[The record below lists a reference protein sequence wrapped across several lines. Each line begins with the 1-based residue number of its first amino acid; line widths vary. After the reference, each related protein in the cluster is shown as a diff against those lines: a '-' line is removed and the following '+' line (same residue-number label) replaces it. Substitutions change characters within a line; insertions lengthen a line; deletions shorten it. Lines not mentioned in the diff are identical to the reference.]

1 MPFFGGGGSSGG
13 GSGTQTTYPVLSGS
27 GAPGSSLGSNGQI
40 YIDTATDT
48 LYGPKSGG
56 SWGSGIVLTGAD
68 YSDITNLPTTFTPAT
83 HVHAISE
90 ITDLQTELDGKT
102 AIGHAHVVADVTGL
116 QTELDLKAPTTYVD
130 QEISTLVSTAPSGL
144 NDLAKISAAINNDTA
159 FSTTITNLVNTKAD
173 ATHVHEL
180 DDLTNVNTGTPA
192 VGQVMSWS
200 GSQWQA
206 TTLEEPP
213 EAVSLSG
220 LQDVSNVSPV
230 AGQFLS
236 YNGNNWSPTSIQVDF
251 STSSGNL
258 VASPATGT
266 FEVRG
271 VSATQSGA
279 IQLNCSENLH
289 SIKIVGPP
297 HSANAS
303 YTLTLPDDV
312 GAAGQVL
319 QTDGVGEL
327 SWLTVGGSGNSVTFS
342 SVPTTETSTGTV
354 GEMALDALHLYV
366 CIATNSWKRIALQ
379 DFSGNT
385 GGGGGSTTGIF
396 ITQQPSGGTSQNGLF
411 NLSISATVPAGS
423 TLNYQWQK
431 YNTSTTAW
439 DDVSNG
445 VYRNLSLT
453 NLASSD
459 DGSRYRCFLTSTGH
473 SDVISNEAI
482 VAVTDSGVQGVTSTA
497 PTLLF
502 DRSNSQNYGV
512 ALFKA
517 TGKNWTYPGW
527 SLIKE
532 EVYWEW
538 SSDNLGEV
546 NVIDDGMGSFASRAG
561 SVWNYYLAGVPT
573 VYDTNNS
580 INNEISST
588 WVGANY
594 SLTEG
599 YLNEIKTTYGGNY
612 WLDNEGFRH
621 TGWRDTVSDDGKW
634 NRSARVRTRVVL
646 TRTING
652 VEEQATTNWSQWSN
666 WRSDPAGNI
675 IDETSPTV
683 FTTQPSTTTI
693 TISPNATNGGYLT
706 NSAEIAGSNK
716 RYAWSL
722 GGYNY
727 NIQKKLAHFYGTNT
741 SSQFTDS
748 LNLGISNLKLSGVG
762 TYDLKCLGA
771 ADWNKATYSNPTP
784 LVVESTNNSGVII
797 TNMDADLID
806 YINSEPNGDGSF
818 TSTLMRAL
826 KLKGQWKDSS
836 GTVES
841 FDDLFSYTQS
851 LTKYFFS
858 GYVDIVVEQSS
869 SYGSSNA
876 EANWGAFYTATQT
889 YNAAGVVSN
898 RLIWNNYSG
907 TSFRARWRFV
917 NMTLTVNGTDYAN
930 VTSVWSDWIYY

>member
-68 YSDITNLPTTFTPAT
+68 YSEITNLPTTFTPAT

-102 AIGHAHVVADVTGL
+102 ATGHAHVVADVTDL

-192 VGQVMSWS
+192 VGQVISWS

-206 TTLEEPP
+206 TTLDEPP

-271 VSATQSGA
+271 VSATSGVSTVTQSGA
-279 IQLNCSENLH
+279 IQLNCSENSH

-354 GEMALDALHLYV
+354 GEMALDTLHLYV
-366 CIATNSWKRIALQ
+366 CVATNSWKRIALQ

-396 ITQQPSGGTSQNGLF
+396 VTQQPAGGSSQNGLF

-439 DDVSNG
+439 DDVSG
-445 VYRNLSLT
+445 AVYRNLSLT

-482 VAVTDSGVQGVTSTA
+482 VAVSDSGVQGVTSTA

-502 DRSNSQNYGV
+502 DRSTSSNLGV
-512 ALFKA
+512 AIFKGS
-517 TGKNWTYPGW
+517 GKNWTYPGW
-527 SLIKE
+527 TLLKE
-532 EVYWEW
+532 ETYWQY
-538 SSDNLGEV
+538 SHSNLGFTATA
-546 NVIDDGMGSFASRAG
+546 DGKMSFPTRSG
-561 SVWNYYLAGVPT
+561 DTWNYYLVGVPG
-573 VYDTNNS
+573 VYESHFPNLEMDRGLDS
-580 INNEISST
+580 IYYVTGSHGTLISGRSAIH
-588 WVGANY
+588 WA
-594 SLTEG
+594 
-599 YLNEIKTTYGGNY
+599 
-612 WLDNEGFRH
+612 DNEGFEH
-621 TGWRDTVSDDGKW
+621 TGWYDTVSDSGKW
-634 NRSARVRTRVVL
+634 NRVARFRTRVVL

-693 TISPNATNGGYLT
+693 TLPVAGGTLT
-706 NSAEIAGSNK
+706 NYAEIAGSNK

-722 GGYNY
+722 GLRNY
-727 NIQKKLAHFYGTNT
+727 DIRGTLSHDTN
-741 SSQFTDS
+741 SNVSFQFMDS
-748 LNLGISNLKLSGVG
+748 LNLSIDAPKLSAVG
-762 TYDLKCLGA
+762 TYDLRCLGA
-771 ADWNKATYSNPTP
+771 ADWNKATYSSGVTP
-784 LVVESTNNSGVII
+784 LVLESTDHASVNI
-797 TNMDADLID
+797 TAMDANLSG
-806 YINSEPNGDGSF
+806 YQTEPNGYGSTYLGVATFEGTWETPGGTPENFSDGSNMVSSNAF
-818 TSTLMRAL
+818 ATSAIF
-826 KLKGQWKDSS
+826 KD
-836 GTVES
+836 G
-841 FDDLFSYTQS
+841 
-851 LTKYFFS
+851 
-858 GYVDIVVEQSS
+858 GIDIWLEQTT
-869 SYGSSNA
+869 SYGSTSGV
-876 EANWGAFYTATQT
+876 NWDHVWTKTQT
-889 YNAAGVVSN
+889 YQSNGGHTRHTWNAN
-898 RLIWNNYSG
+898 L
-907 TSFRARWRFV
+907 TSRIRWRL
-917 NMTLTVNGTDYAN
+917 NNITVKINGTDYTN
-930 VTSVWSDWIYY
+930 VTSVWSDWIY

>member
-1 MPFFGGGGSSGG
+1 MPFFGGGGSSGS

-27 GAPGSSLGSNGQI
+27 GAPGSSLGSNGQV
-40 YIDTATDT
+40 YIDTSTDT
-48 LYGPKSGG
+48 LYGPKTGG

-68 YSDITNLPTTFTPAT
+68 YSQITNLPTTFTPAT

-102 AIGHAHVVADVTGL
+102 ATGHAHVVADVTDL

-130 QEISTLVSTAPSGL
+130 QEISILVSTAPSGL

-159 FSTTITNLVNTKAD
+159 FSTTITNLVNAKAD

-192 VGQVMSWS
+192 TGQVISWS

-206 TTLEEPP
+206 TTLDEPP

-279 IQLNCSENLH
+279 IQLNCSENSH

-312 GAAGQVL
+312 GSVGQVL
-319 QTDGVGEL
+319 QTDGAGEL
-327 SWLTVGGSGNSVTFS
+327 SWLTVGGSGSAVTFS

-354 GEMALDALHLYV
+354 GEMALDPLHLYV
-366 CIATNSWKRIALQ
+366 CVATNTWKRIALQ

-396 ITQQPSGGTSQNGLF
+396 VTQQPAGGASQNGLF

-439 DDVSNG
+439 DDVSG
-445 VYRNLSLT
+445 AVYRNLSLT

-473 SDVISNEAI
+473 SDFISSEAI
-482 VAVTDSGVQGVTSTA
+482 ISVSDSGVQGVTSTA

-502 DRSNSQNYGV
+502 DRNTSSNLGV
-512 ALFKA
+512 AIFKGS
-517 TGKNWTYPGW
+517 GKNWTYPGW
-527 SLIKE
+527 TLIKE
-532 EVYWEW
+532 ETYWEY
-538 SSDNLGEV
+538 SHSNLGFTSTTT
-546 NVIDDGMGSFASRAG
+546 GKSSFPTRSG
-561 SVWNYYLAGVPT
+561 DTWNYYLVGVPG
-573 VYDTNNS
+573 VYESHFPNLEMDTGLAS
-580 INNEISST
+580 IYAVTGLHGTLISGSSPT
-588 WVGANY
+588 HWA
-594 SLTEG
+594 
-599 YLNEIKTTYGGNY
+599 
-612 WLDNEGFRH
+612 DNENFEH
-621 TGWRDTVSDDGKW
+621 TSWNDTVSDSGKW
-634 NRSARVRTRVVL
+634 NRAARFRTRVVL

-675 IDETSPTV
+675 LDETSPTV
-683 FTTQPSTTTI
+683 FTTQPSTNTI
-693 TISPNATNGGYLT
+693 TLPVAGGTLT
-706 NSAEIAGSNK
+706 NSAQIAGSNK

-722 GGYNY
+722 GLRNY
-727 NIQKKLAHFYGTNT
+727 DIRGTLSHDTSSNV
-741 SSQFTDS
+741 SSQFIDL
-748 LNLGISNLKLSGVG
+748 LNLSIDSPKLSAVG
-762 TYDLKCLGA
+762 TYDLRCLGA
-771 ADWNKATYSNPTP
+771 ADWNKATYSNATP
-784 LVVESTNNSGVII
+784 LVLESTDNSNVII
-797 TNMDADLID
+797 TEMGGNLTGTLSTFVSTSNGYTSSIVGVATFEGTWETSGGT
-806 YINSEPNGDGSF
+806 SENFTDGGILVSSSNF
-818 TSTLMRAL
+818 HTSTIFRD
-826 KLKGQWKDSS
+826 G
-836 GTVES
+836 GI
-841 FDDLFSYTQS
+841 
-851 LTKYFFS
+851 
-858 GYVDIVVEQSS
+858 DIRLEQTT
-869 SYGSSNA
+869 SYGSTSGV
-876 EANWGAFYTATQT
+876 NWDHVWTKTQT
-889 YNAAGVVSN
+889 YQSNGGHN
-898 RLIWNNYSG
+898 RLLWNANL
-907 TSFRARWRFV
+907 TSRIRWRL
-917 NMTLTVNGTDYAN
+917 NNITLLIDGTNYTN
-930 VTSVWSDWIYY
+930 VTSVWSDWIY